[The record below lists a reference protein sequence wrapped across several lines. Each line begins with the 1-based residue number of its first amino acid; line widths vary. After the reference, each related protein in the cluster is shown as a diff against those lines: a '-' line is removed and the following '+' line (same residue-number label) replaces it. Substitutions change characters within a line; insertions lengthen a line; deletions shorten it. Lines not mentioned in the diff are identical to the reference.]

1 MQLLKCW
8 YVDKSNIGRAVSD
21 HRALGRQGERSLKV
35 RQVWDFFAPF
45 LSSSTFHMIILDH
58 IRHHRVQ
65 RRQSKRFFK
74 SWRVANLLREYCK
87 RSWNSK
93 AFYCPHKLWEICSYF
108 QNLDLQVEWQV
119 TDSGYGWDR
128 SLSLFVCHKA
138 GLYFFTFS
146 VKADADQGD
155 NYKYE

>member
-1 MQLLKCW
+1 MLTIEILAGPYQTARLSALKKNAAW
-8 YVDKSNIGRAVSD
+8 RWDK
-21 HRALGRQGERSLKV
+21 
-35 RQVWDFFAPF
+35 FATF
-45 LSSSTFHMIILDH
+45 LHHSYHPRHFTTFHINILDH
-58 IRHHRVQ
+58 FRHHRLQ

-74 SWRVANLLREYCK
+74 SWRVSNLLRKYCK

-93 AFYCPHKLWEICSYF
+93 AFYCPHKLWKICSYF

>member
-8 YVDKSNIGRAVSD
+8 YVDNSKTGRAASD
-21 HRALGRQGERSLKV
+21 RQALGPQEERSLKV
-35 RQVWDFFAPF
+35 RQVWDFFALF
-45 LSSSTFHMIILDH
+45 LSSSTFHNNILDH

-65 RRQSKRFFK
+65 RCQSKRFFK
-74 SWRVANLLREYCK
+74 SWRVSNLLREYCK

-93 AFYCPHKLWEICSYF
+93 AVDGKTFHCLNKLWKLLFSK
-108 QNLDLQVEWQV
+108 VEWQV

-138 GLYFFTFS
+138 GLYFFTFA